1 MLQKKVN
8 KYYFE
13 ETIRILEDYNM
24 LRINCDT
31 LAFDVEV
38 MNDDVSIS
46 TSNTESIVCFTNAIH
61 SSTEDKALQRI
72 MRAEMAVSSK
82 KAIDVIDK
90 CIAVMPEL
98 QRRVILNKYIKYKS
112 WVEIGFELHT
122 SESWCKIQRNRAVRS
137 IALALHGNK
146 IYE

>member
-1 MLQKKVN
+1 MQKKVN

-13 ETIRILEDYNM
+13 ETIKILEDYNM

-31 LAFDVEV
+31 LAFDVEA

-72 MRAEMAVSSK
+72 MRDEMVINSK
-82 KAIDVIDK
+82 KVIDVIDK
-90 CIAVMPEL
+90 CIEVLPEL
-98 QRRVILNKYIKYKS
+98 QRKVILNKYIKYKS
-112 WVEIGFELHT
+112 WVEISFALHT
-122 SESWCKIQRNRAVRS
+122 SESWCKVQRNRAVRS
-137 IALALHGNK
+137 IALALFGNK